1 MILIVRQSLDQI
13 HLLINHLKVY
23 VGNIEECN
31 IESAKIDMKNR
42 QLLRYFH
49 VPKIIL
55 SMEKKIS
62 EDLWTRVHKRSISL
76 LARDIFLEDKNLTS
90 NSSR

>member
-13 HLLINHLKVY
+13 HFLIRHLKVY

-42 QLLRYFH
+42 EPIRYFH

-55 SMEKKIS
+55 GMKKKIS
-62 EDLWTRVHKRSISL
+62 EDLCTRVHKRSISSTCE
-76 LARDIFLEDKNLTS
+76 RYIF
-90 NSSR
+90 RR

>member
-1 MILIVRQSLDQI
+1 MILTVRQSFDQI

-42 QLLRYFH
+42 
-49 VPKIIL
+49 
-55 SMEKKIS
+55 
-62 EDLWTRVHKRSISL
+62 
-76 LARDIFLEDKNLTS
+76 
-90 NSSR
+90 